1 MVHTNYAKK
10 NNPPQPAGR
19 AQNARLHP
27 NAGNGIFAVFYHP
40 CEGSNGA
47 ITGAAVSAVVWDSPD
62 GETSP
67 GPAGASVE
75 GAAVDGAAVV
85 STPGPPLTVPE
96 SVSPGPPVP
105 VLSPGT

>member
-1 MVHTNYAKK
+1 ML
-10 NNPPQPAGR
+10 PAS
-19 AQNARLHP
+19 
-27 NAGNGIFAVFYHP
+27 IFAQHSEQNLATGLSGFFAPHSEQNFPLLTVP
-40 CEGSNGA
+40 QVQVQVS
-47 ITGAAVSAVVWDSPD
+47 GAAVSAAVWESPD